1 MAVSNEEMIRML
13 RDQQAGAEMD
23 QPTPPPNE
31 QASLTA
37 PMPSPMSTPEPQEG
51 NMEQA
56 RLNVMMGLDL
66 LQEALKT
73 FGMESEEGKTL
84 SKVVSDITTK
94 FGERESETRQLMP
107 AEIMQLI
114 STLPQA
120 GGASPA
126 ARAVSQAPVPG
137 TQQPV
142 MPV

>member
-1 MAVSNEEMIRML
+1 MAVSNQEMLSMLQQQQTPAEE
-13 RDQQAGAEMD
+13 

-31 QASLTA
+31 QASQTA
-37 PMPSPMSTPEPQEG
+37 PMPSPMSTPEPKSGE
-51 NMEQA
+51 MEQA
-56 RLNVMMGLDL
+56 RLSVMMALDM
-66 LQEALKT
+66 LQDALKV
-73 FGMESEEGKTL
+73 FGSESKEGDTL
-84 SKVVSDITTK
+84 AKIVGDLTTQ

-107 AEIMQLI
+107 AEVMQLI

-126 ARAVSQAPVPG
+126 AKVLAQAPVPG